1 MSAPLVAGFLLH
13 SLLAAYSSCLP
24 PVAHYLPHKRSTA
37 VLHSI
42 ACRCRRRCCS
52 CCSCCWCQSGV
63 LPSVCMPGCR
73 KDPEGR
79 VLVVVSNLR
88 ELWEDK
94 DCMEFRWVAWRCQV
108 AG

>member
-1 MSAPLVAGFLLH
+1 
-13 SLLAAYSSCLP
+13 
-24 PVAHYLPHKRSTA
+24 
-37 VLHSI
+37 
-42 ACRCRRRCCS
+42 
-52 CCSCCWCQSGV
+52 
-63 LPSVCMPGCR
+63 MPGCR